1 MTILTEKERR
11 LLFGTLFGTP
21 SAKQSSPPLWRK
33 ALAILVIGLPI
44 IGIVLWGETLQH
56 HQYPSLSPLSPFEIG
71 GAIGGFAG
79 VIALFV
85 AIVALFFAPTIVA
98 IRREHRNQLAITILN
113 IFLGWTLIGWVA
125 ALVWACTAET
135 HQDKSLAQ

>member
-71 GAIGGFAG
+71 GAIGGSRQIPPCGFPAVG
-79 VIALFV
+79 SRRRSNAIEGKELGCRCHRSFRSDSRAL
-85 AIVALFFAPTIVA
+85 LRPHD
-98 IRREHRNQLAITILN
+98 RRYST
-113 IFLGWTLIGWVA
+113 
-125 ALVWACTAET
+125 
-135 HQDKSLAQ
+135 